1 MRVAQFNVVKLK
13 KKKFSRENKVIVGI
27 KQFD

>member
-13 KKKFSRENKVIVGI
+13 QKKFNRENKAIVGT
-27 KQFD
+27 KQLD